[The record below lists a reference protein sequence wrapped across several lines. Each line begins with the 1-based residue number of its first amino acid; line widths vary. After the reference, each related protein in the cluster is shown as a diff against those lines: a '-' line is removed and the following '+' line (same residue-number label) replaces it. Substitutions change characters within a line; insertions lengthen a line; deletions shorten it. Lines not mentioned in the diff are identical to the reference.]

1 MTSVPLQSAIRHETV
16 KIVKK
21 YALKKNMY
29 DVTLIFKAD
38 YFHLLQQ
45 RLHHESRVSQEQV
58 QNFLSSILLLSP
70 VTFTQSRSG
79 GCLLLQ
85 TGASVYSLYPDRQ
98 T

>member
-1 MTSVPLQSAIRHETV
+1 
-16 KIVKK
+16 
-21 YALKKNMY
+21 MY

-70 VTFTQSRSG
+70 VTFTQRWLFTSPNRSFR
-79 GCLLLQ
+79 LL
-85 TGASVYSLYPDRQ
+85 SLS
-98 T
+98 